1 MERSPIQAQMKKPI
15 SIWTS
20 KMKLVMLAAC
30 VALAGCGGGF
40 DGSAR
45 SASSVTGNFFGALT
59 GSAGQ
64 REATVGSANVKIAG
78 PEGYCVDPA
87 SKKTTG
93 NTSFLLLA
101 SCSAITESSRAAT
114 PQHPAALLA
123 SVGNPTGQSV
133 AADLKGL
140 DTLLR
145 SETGRGMLSRSKDAR
160 TVEVLESFAMDE
172 TLFVRVRDTSPNEQP
187 GLSYEYWR
195 AILDVKSSAVTL
207 SVMAPREKPF
217 SINTGLQILRSY
229 VAEVKARNGLGPAPA
244 PVAAAQPAQQP
255 QQQAQQQQAQPA
267 AQPAP
272 TPRFNPLGSVGILR
286 RLFS

>member
-1 MERSPIQAQMKKPI
+1 MVRSPIQGQMKKPI

-20 KMKLVMLAAC
+20 NMKFVLLAAC

-40 DGSAR
+40 EGSLR
-45 SASSVTGNFFGALT
+45 SATSVPGNFFGSLT

-64 REATVGSANVKIAG
+64 REATVGSAQIKIAG
-78 PEGYCVDPA
+78 PEGYCVDPT
-87 SKKTTG
+87 SKKVSG
-93 NTSFLLLA
+93 NTTFLLLA

-123 SVGNPTGQSV
+123 SVGDPTGQSV
-133 AADLKGL
+133 AADLPGL
-140 DTLLR
+140 DNLLR
-145 SETGRGMLSRSKDAR
+145 SETGRGMLSRSKDAG
-160 TVEVLESFAMDE
+160 TVEVLESFAMDD

-195 AILDVKSSAVTL
+195 AILDVKGSAVTL
-207 SVMAPREKPF
+207 SVMAPREDPF

-244 PVAAAQPAQQP
+244 PLATAQQT
-255 QQQAQQQQAQPA
+255 QQQEQQQAQPA
-267 AQPAP
+267 RIPSLS
-272 TPRFNPLGSVGILR
+272 TLGSVGILR